1 VIDSTAARRARC
13 ASMTGGTLWNRGAVD
28 SRNRPDTG
36 VCNKH
41 LEGGLRVACGVVC
54 PTILFWRS
62 GVVKRARL
70 HFQIVFS
77 ALRYG
82 NGSSAST
89 V

>member
-1 VIDSTAARRARC
+1 
-13 ASMTGGTLWNRGAVD
+13 
-28 SRNRPDTG
+28 
-36 VCNKH
+36 

-82 NGSSAST
+82 NSSSAST